1 MFKRLHKMQERVE
14 KSRCRSEAREKK
26 KGGEGPSTAGFPPPP
41 PPHGFPQ
48 PPHGC
53 PPPPPRGRRMFRGGR
68 GMPGLRGRGAWTGF
82 GGPGGGAWSFGNG
95 GLAGAWAGPAFEA
108 MMKGW

>member
-1 MFKRLHKMQERVE
+1 MQERAE

-26 KGGEGPSTAGFPPPP
+26 RGGEGPSTAGFPPPP
-41 PPHGFPQ
+41 
-48 PPHGC
+48 HGC
-53 PPPPPRGRRMFRGGR
+53 PPPPPPRGRGMFRGGR
-68 GMPGLRGRGAWTGF
+68 GMPGMRGRGAWTGF

-108 MMKGW
+108 MMKGWMGDQSQ